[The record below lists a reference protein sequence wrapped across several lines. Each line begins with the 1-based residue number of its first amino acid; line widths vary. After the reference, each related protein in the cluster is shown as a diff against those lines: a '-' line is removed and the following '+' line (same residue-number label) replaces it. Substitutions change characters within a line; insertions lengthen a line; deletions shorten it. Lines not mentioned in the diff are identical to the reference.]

1 MVEDHV
7 DYPGILLKILGIV
20 GIIFGLAFGLPGILL
35 LMHGGSWFFAIAGLM
50 TVIAGWLI
58 FRGEG
63 RGVALYCAV
72 CIFAVGWSIWDVRA
86 LDSWFWPLIPRL
98 FAFGVALFAVLLLAP
113 LIPQWRHDRGVR
125 NGFLI
130 AAAVV
135 GLGLAATVAMMFRP
149 HGVIR
154 HDFAAAPNTA
164 VSQVAR
170 DMGGEW
176 HNYGRTLTATRFTP
190 EDQINKDNIDQLQV
204 AWTYQ
209 TGVYVEGTN
218 SDQNTP
224 AYANGTLY
232 SCTPTNQIHAL
243 DPLTGQV
250 KWVFDPDAYTAFSGR
265 CRGLTYYEVA
275 GTAGGVCTKRLAMT
289 TIDARLFSIDADT
302 GQPCQDF
309 GTDGAVNMRDGMGY
323 AAPGVYN
330 SNSAP
335 TVSHGKIVS
344 GALVLDNYEVGEPS
358 GVVRAWDAQTGQLAW
373 AWDVGAPE
381 RGGAA
386 PAEGEVYTPYTPN
399 VWTHMAVDEDRG
411 IIYLSTGN
419 ATPDVWL
426 EHRRDFDD
434 EYTDTIVAL
443 DIETG
448 RELWHF
454 RTVNKD
460 LWDYD
465 LPSQPSLYDIPDPAT
480 GEMIPVLVQ
489 PTKRGQIFMLNRVT
503 GAPVAEVEN
512 RQVDISGGEPT
523 LTGMSDVQPYSVGM
537 PAIGAEPL
545 TEAAM
550 WGATP
555 IDLVSC
561 RLNFRKSRYTGNE
574 FVAPGTDKAI
584 QFPSALGGMNWG
596 SASIDESRGLLFV
609 NDIRFPMLANL
620 VPRQNVPHEQ
630 WPKDGHAKMSPISW
644 ARPSGFS
651 AVRWLRPLVCP
662 ACTHPMA
669 RLARLT

>member
-358 GVVRAWDAQTGQLAW
+358 GVVRAWDAQTGQW
-373 AWDVGAPE
+373 PGPGMSERPNGAGRRRQRARFIPLI
-381 RGGAA
+381 RRMSGPIWRSMKIAGSSIC
-386 PAEGEVYTPYTPN
+386 PP
-399 VWTHMAVDEDRG
+399 
-411 IIYLSTGN
+411 
-419 ATPDVWL
+419 ATPPRMSGWNIAATL
-426 EHRRDFDD
+426 MTNILIQSSRWISRPGASCGISARSTRICGITTCPRSRRFM
-434 EYTDTIVAL
+434 I
-443 DIETG
+443 
-448 RELWHF
+448 F
-454 RTVNKD
+454 
-460 LWDYD
+460 
-465 LPSQPSLYDIPDPAT
+465 PIP
-480 GEMIPVLVQ
+480 Q
-489 PTKRGQIFMLNRVT
+489 R
-503 GAPVAEVEN
+503 
-512 RQVDISGGEPT
+512 
-523 LTGMSDVQPYSVGM
+523 
-537 PAIGAEPL
+537 
-545 TEAAM
+545 
-550 WGATP
+550 
-555 IDLVSC
+555 
-561 RLNFRKSRYTGNE
+561 
-574 FVAPGTDKAI
+574 
-584 QFPSALGGMNWG
+584 
-596 SASIDESRGLLFV
+596 
-609 NDIRFPMLANL
+609 
-620 VPRQNVPHEQ
+620 
-630 WPKDGHAKMSPISW
+630 
-644 ARPSGFS
+644 AR
-651 AVRWLRPLVCP
+651 
-662 ACTHPMA
+662 
-669 RLARLT
+669 